1 MVSLPFSVI
10 KLNTTGL
17 NSDLDKIIEISLLKV
32 RHGIITEEF
41 HSFVHYDGKLSLE
54 AKKTGLSEQL
64 LRTAPS
70 WTHVKEQVYE
80 FLSNEKVLVGHNVSF
95 DKSFLESHEIPL
107 QCSYLDTVRLSE
119 IFFPEIGSYTLDN
132 VAGNLLDKD
141 SQNASSVK
149 IVLEVFKIIINKALN
164 LEASVTRKVER
175 IIPTHWDE
183 KAFFQS
189 IIDQNIF
196 KVETMAINETI
207 KLPTAPSTSSELT
220 FDLETL
226 SILFSKEH
234 GIGKVLPDYEKRPQQ
249 FKMSSEVLSALEAPN
264 HLVVEAGTG
273 TGKTLAYL
281 APAALLSLTGGE
293 RVVVSTNT
301 INLQQQLWEKDIPI
315 LKKILPKEFKAVI
328 LKGRSNYLCLR
339 KWANFIS
346 NIDSWSDWTSL
357 FALKVL
363 IWEAKTITGDK
374 SKLNLKRTMDK
385 LWFQICSEGDTC
397 WGSQCSWFNSC
408 YVTKAKQK
416 ALGANIIVANHSLV
430 LADVLSGHKVI
441 PDYGHLIVDEA
452 QHFEETAAKQARTNI
467 FYFQLLE
474 LAESLI
480 NLKVPVQFN
489 VVFSQDV
496 INAIRNVGKYF
507 KTDLENFLLA
517 GNQLLDLLKQDT
529 VRINEEVSQRSQ
541 WQDLILQIKT
551 IIDRLALAKADL
563 TALIEQIE
571 EQDFVNEIWNNQLLE
586 LETKI
591 SMLLRDLYEILDWQ
605 NPDCVTWVEGGKEKS
620 FIVNRQPIKVGPILA
635 ERFYP
640 NFKTIIFTSATIT
653 VNDRFIFFEN
663 SLSLTELSPV
673 YYQVTSP
680 FSYENQS
687 MICIPNNLPKINS
700 MDYLNKSASLVIDIV
715 SALEGGTLVLF
726 NSHQMLQECY
736 YRVKPILSSLDIKIL
751 GQGIDGDRWQLVDTM
766 KRNNNTVVF
775 GAQSFWEGV
784 DVPGDNLRCVI
795 IMRLPFVPPV
805 EPTMAARLEQLEKD
819 NKNSFYH
826 LSLPLAILRFKQGA
840 GRLIRTERDKGVII
854 VMDNRIITQRYGKY
868 FLSSLPNYRYCKL
881 RAEDVVEKIQSFI
894 IK

>member
-17 NSDLDKIIEISLLKV
+17 SCDLDKIIEISLLKV
-32 RHGIITEEF
+32 RHGKVSEEF

-54 AKKTGLSEQL
+54 AKKAGVSEQL

-70 WTHVKEQVYE
+70 WADVKEQVYE
-80 FLSNEKVLVGHNVSF
+80 FLSTEKVLVGHNVSF
-95 DKSFLESHEIPL
+95 DKRFLESHEISL

-141 SQNASSVK
+141 SQNVSSIMLVF
-149 IVLEVFKIIINKALN
+149 EVFKKIISKAMD
-164 LEASVTRKVER
+164 LEVSVVRKAER
-175 IIPTHWDE
+175 IIPKHWDE
-183 KAFFQS
+183 KILFQTV
-189 IIDQNIF
+189 IDQNIF
-196 KVETMAINETI
+196 KVETMAINEST
-207 KLPTAPSTSSELT
+207 KLPTAPATSNDLT
-220 FDLETL
+220 FDAETL
-226 SILFSKEH
+226 SKLFSKEH
-234 GIGKVLPDYEKRPQQ
+234 GIGRVLPDYEKRPQQ
-249 FKMSSEVLSALEAPN
+249 FKMSNEVLNALDAPK

-315 LKKILPKEFKAVI
+315 LKKVLPKEFKAVV

-339 KWANFIS
+339 KWTNFIS
-346 NIDSWSDWTSL
+346 NIDSWSDCTSL
-357 FALKVL
+357 FAMEVL
-363 IWEAKTITGDK
+363 IWEATTKTGDK
-374 SKLNLKRTMDK
+374 TKLNLKRKMNK
-385 LWFQICSEGDTC
+385 LWFQICSDGDTC
-397 WGSQCSWFNSC
+397 WGNQCSWFSSC

-416 ALGANIIVANHSLV
+416 ALGANIIVTNHSLV
-430 LADVLSGHKVI
+430 LADVLSGHKVM

-452 QHFEETAAKQARTNI
+452 QHFEETAAKQARINV
-467 FYFQLLE
+467 FYFQLVD

-496 INAIRNVGKYF
+496 INNIRNVGKDF
-507 KTDLENFLLA
+507 KSDLENFLLS
-517 GNQLLDLLKQDT
+517 GNQILDLLKQDS
-529 VRINEEVSQRSQ
+529 VRVNDEISHGSQ
-541 WQDLILQIKT
+541 WQDFILKIKI
-551 IIDRLALAKADL
+551 IIDRLSFVKADL

-586 LETKI
+586 LESKV
-591 SMLLRDLYEILDWQ
+591 SMLLRELYEILDWQ
-605 NPDCVTWVEGGKEKS
+605 NPDYVTWVQGGNERS
-620 FIVNRQPIKVGPILA
+620 FVVNRQPVKVGPILA

-640 NFKTIIFTSATIT
+640 NFETIIFTSATIT

-663 SLSLTELSPV
+663 SLSLAEISPL

-680 FSYENQS
+680 FSYEKQS
-687 MICIPNNLPKINS
+687 LICIPNNLPKINS
-700 MDYLNKSASLVIDIV
+700 IHYLNKSASLIVDIV
-715 SALEGGTLVLF
+715 SALKGGTLVLF
-726 NSHQMLQECY
+726 NSHKMLQECY
-736 YRVKPILSSLDIKIL
+736 YGVKPTLSSMGIKVL

-766 KRNNNTVVF
+766 KSNSNTVVF

-795 IMRLPFVPPV
+795 IMRLPFVPPM

-840 GRLIRTERDKGVII
+840 GRLIRTEKDKGVII

-868 FLSSLPNYRYCKL
+868 FLQSLPEYRYCKL
-881 RAEDVVEKIQSFI
+881 RAEDVVEKIEAFI
-894 IK
+894 VK